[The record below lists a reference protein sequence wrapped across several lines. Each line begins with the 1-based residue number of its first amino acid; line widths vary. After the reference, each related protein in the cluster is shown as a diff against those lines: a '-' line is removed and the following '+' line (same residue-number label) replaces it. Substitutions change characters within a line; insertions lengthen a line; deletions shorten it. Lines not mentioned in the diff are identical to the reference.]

1 MSMKNPRIIFFA
13 FLIFG
18 LIFLIVGTFVCLS
31 VFDYSDTAETTATI
45 TKIEKYRDITTGKP
59 KTRYRTYITYEVDGQ
74 IYNEVMQNY
83 SSSWEEGDEI
93 IIHYNI
99 NDPKKIGTKQTDYA
113 LIVIPCVGVF
123 FTCFGG
129 IALFVYNKKRS

>member
-1 MSMKNPRIIFFA
+1 MKNPRIVFFA
-13 FLIFG
+13 ILIFG

-31 VFDYSDTAETTATI
+31 VFDYSDTAETAATI
-45 TKIEKYRDITTGKP
+45 TKIEQYKDVVAGKYKIKY
-59 KTRYRTYITYEVDGQ
+59 KTHITYEVDGQ

-93 IIHYNI
+93 IIHYDI
-99 NDPKKIGTKQTDYA
+99 NDPKKTGTKQTDYA
-113 LIVIPCVGVF
+113 LIVIPCLGVVF
-123 FTCFGG
+123 ACIGG